1 MSRII
6 EEMHETAK
14 GLHAS
19 GVIDKRRMLE
29 YEALYR
35 ANHVPQYTGEK
46 VKALR
51 GRLNMSQSALANIIN
66 TSTNTVSAWESGAKK
81 PSGTSCLLLDILN
94 RKGIEALL

>member
-14 GLHAS
+14 GLHAA
-19 GVIDKRRMLE
+19 GVIDKRRMQK

-35 ANHVPQYTGEK
+35 AHHVPQFTGEE
-46 VKALR
+46 VKELR
-51 GRLNMSQSALANIIN
+51 GRLNVSQSALAIILN
-66 TSTNTVSAWESGAKK
+66 ASANSVRAWESGAKK
-81 PSGTSCLLLDILN
+81 PSGASCLLLDILA

>member
-19 GVIDKRRMLE
+19 GLIDKRRMRE

-35 ANHVPQYTGEK
+35 ANHVPIFTGEQIK
-46 VKALR
+46 ELR
-51 GRLNMSQSALANIIN
+51 NRLNVSQAALAILIN
-66 TSTNTVSAWESGAKK
+66 SSANTVRAWESGTKK
-81 PSGTSCLLLDILN
+81 PSGTSRLLLDILN
-94 RKGIEALL
+94 RKGVEVLL

>member
-6 EEMHETAK
+6 DEMHETAR

-35 ANHVPQYTGEK
+35 ANHVPQFTGDQ

-51 GRLNMSQSALANIIN
+51 GRLNMSQSALAIIIN
-66 TSTNTVSAWESGAKK
+66 TSVNTIRAWELNAKK
-81 PSGTSCLLLDILN
+81 PGGASCLLLDILN

>member
-19 GVIDKRRMLE
+19 GVIDKRRMRE

-35 ANHVPQYTGEK
+35 ANNIPKYTGED
-46 VKALR
+46 VKRLR
-51 GRLNMSQSALANIIN
+51 GRLNVSQSALAIIIN
-66 TSTNTVSAWESGAKK
+66 TSANTVRAWELGTKK
-81 PSGTSCLLLDILN
+81 PSGTSCLLLDLLH

>member
-14 GLHAS
+14 GLHAA

-35 ANHVPQYTGEK
+35 ANHVPRFTGDQ

-51 GRLNMSQSALANIIN
+51 GRLNMSQSALAIVIN
-66 TSTNTVSAWESGAKK
+66 TSVNTIRAWEVNAKK
-81 PSGTSCLLLDILN
+81 PSGTSCLLLDLLN